1 MAELNVNPTRMELA
15 RIKKSLAVAVRGH
28 RLLKDKRDEL
38 MRQFLDTVR
47 QAKALREKVEEGLQ
61 NANRGLAV
69 AGSVLQREVISSALL
84 LPKQEVELEVATK
97 NIMSVDVPV
106 FTTKM
111 RSAAESDILSYGYAF
126 TGGDLD
132 SAIKSLASVL
142 PEMLKLAELEKTSG
156 MLAGEI
162 ERTRRR
168 VNALEYVMIP
178 NYQDT
183 IKRITMKLDEAER
196 SNTVRLMKVKDMMI
210 QENIEKKRAESY
222 GGEGNV

>member
-1 MAELNVNPTRMELA
+1 MAELNVNPTRMELT
-15 RIKKSLAVAVRGH
+15 RIKKSLAVATKGH

-38 MRQFLDTVR
+38 MRQFLSIMR
-47 QAKALREKVEEGLQ
+47 EAKELRETVEKNLSK
-61 NANRGLAV
+61 ANRSLAV
-69 AGSVLQREVISSALL
+69 AGSVLQREVINSALL
-84 LPKQEVELEVATK
+84 IPKQEVMLDVEKK

-106 FTTKM
+106 FNIKM
-111 RSAAESDILSYGYAF
+111 RTEEKSDIFSYGYAF

-132 SAIKSLASVL
+132 SAIMSMSGVFG
-142 PEMLKLAELEKTSG
+142 EMMRLAELEKSAE

-183 IKRITMKLDEAER
+183 IRRITMKLDEAER

-210 QENIEKKRAESY
+210 EENIKAKKDKEKSY
-222 GGEGNV
+222 S

>member
-15 RIKKSLAVAVRGH
+15 RIKKSLAVATKGH

-38 MRQFLDTVR
+38 MRQFLNIMR
-47 QAKALREKVEEGLQ
+47 EAKDLREEVEEGLK
-61 NANRGLAV
+61 NANKSLAI
-69 AGSVLQREVISSALL
+69 ASSLLQREVINSALL
-84 LPKQEVELEVATK
+84 LPKQEVLLDVTK
-97 NIMSVDVPV
+97 RNIMSVDVPV
-106 FTTKM
+106 FSAKM
-111 RSAAESDILSYGYAF
+111 RTSQDSDIFSYGYAF

-132 SAIKSLASVL
+132 FAISSLAGVL
-142 PEMLKLAELEKTSG
+142 PQMLRLSELEKSAE

-178 NYQDT
+178 DYRDT

-210 QENIEKKRAESY
+210 AENIASKR
-222 GGEGNV
+222 GENA

>member
-15 RIKKSLAVAVRGH
+15 RIKKSLAVATRGH

-38 MRQFLDTVR
+38 MRQFLDIVR
-47 QAKALREKVEEGLQ
+47 EAKALREKVEAGLSDS
-61 NANRGLAV
+61 NRSLAV
-69 AGSVLQREVISSALL
+69 AASVLQKEVIDSALL
-84 LPKQEVELEVATK
+84 LPKQEIAVEVTSR

-106 FTTKM
+106 FTAKT
-111 RSAAESDILSYGYAF
+111 RSAAEGDIFSYGYAF
-126 TGGDLD
+126 TGAELD
-132 SAIKSLASVL
+132 SAISSLSSVFGD
-142 PEMLKLAELEKTSG
+142 MLHLAELEKSAAL
-156 MLAGEI
+156 LAGEI

-178 NYQDT
+178 NYRDT

-210 QENIEKKRAESY
+210 AENIEAKHVSEQ
-222 GGEGNV
+222 

>member
-15 RIKKSLAVAVRGH
+15 RIKKSLAVATRGH

-38 MRQFLDTVR
+38 MRQFLDIVR
-47 QAKALREKVEEGLQ
+47 EAKALREKVEAGLSDS
-61 NANRGLAV
+61 NRSLAV
-69 AGSVLQREVISSALL
+69 AASVLQKEVIDSALL
-84 LPKQEVELEVATK
+84 LPKQEIAVEVTSR

-106 FTTKM
+106 FTAKT
-111 RSAAESDILSYGYAF
+111 RSAAEGDIFSYGYAF
-126 TGGDLD
+126 TGAELD
-132 SAIKSLASVL
+132 SAISSLSGVFGD
-142 PEMLKLAELEKTSG
+142 MLHLAELEKSAAL
-156 MLAGEI
+156 LAGEI

-178 NYQDT
+178 NYRDT

-210 QENIEKKRAESY
+210 AEKIEAKHVSEQ
-222 GGEGNV
+222 

>member
-15 RIKKSLAVAVRGH
+15 RIKKSLAVATKGH

-38 MRQFLDTVR
+38 MRQFLDIMR
-47 QAKALREKVEEGLQ
+47 SAKELREEVEKGLK
-61 NANRGLAV
+61 NANKSLAI
-69 AGSVLQREVISSALL
+69 AGSLLQREVINSALL
-84 LPKQEVELEVATK
+84 LPKQEVSLEVSK
-97 NIMSVDVPV
+97 RNIMSVDVPV
-106 FTTKM
+106 FKTKM
-111 RSAAESDILSYGYAF
+111 RTSAESDIFSYGYAF

-132 SAIKSLASVL
+132 FAISSLAGVL
-142 PEMLKLAELEKTSG
+142 PQMLRLAELEKSAE

-178 NYQDT
+178 NYRDT
-183 IKRITMKLDEAER
+183 IKCITMKLDEAER

-210 QENIEKKRAESY
+210 AETIEEKRRKSE
-222 GGEGNV
+222 

>member
-15 RIKKSLAVAVRGH
+15 RIKKSLAVATKGH

-38 MRQFLDTVR
+38 MRQFLNIMR
-47 QAKALREKVEEGLQ
+47 EAKELRETMEEGLR
-61 NANRGLAV
+61 NANKSLAI
-69 AGSVLQREVISSALL
+69 ASSLLQREVINSALL
-84 LPKQEVELEVATK
+84 LPKQEVMLDVSK
-97 NIMSVDVPV
+97 RNIMSVDVPV
-106 FTTKM
+106 FSTKM
-111 RSAAESDILSYGYAF
+111 RTSAQSDILSYGYAF

-132 SAIKSLASVL
+132 FAISSLASVL
-142 PEMLKLAELEKTSG
+142 PQMLRLCELEKSAE

-178 NYQDT
+178 DYRDT

-210 QENIEKKRAESY
+210 AENIEAKRKQ
-222 GGEGNV
+222 N

>member
-15 RIKKSLAVAVRGH
+15 RIKKSLAVATKGH

-38 MRQFLDTVR
+38 MRQFLNIMR
-47 QAKALREKVEEGLQ
+47 EAKELREQTEK
-61 NANRGLAV
+61 GLAEANKSLAI
-69 AGSVLQREVISSALL
+69 AGSVLQREVINSAFL
-84 LPKQEVELEVATK
+84 LPKQEVTLEVNKK

-106 FTTKM
+106 FSTKM
-111 RSAAESDILSYGYAF
+111 RTSAESDIFSYGYAF

-132 SAIKSLASVL
+132 IAISALSKVL
-142 PEMLKLAELEKTSG
+142 PDLLRLAELEKSAE

-178 NYQDT
+178 DYRDT

-196 SNTVRLMKVKDMMI
+196 SSTVRLMKVKDMMI
-210 QENIEKKRAESY
+210 AENIRKKHEQDA
-222 GGEGNV
+222 

>member
-15 RIKKSLAVAVRGH
+15 RIKKSLAVATKGH

-38 MRQFLDTVR
+38 MRQFLNIMR
-47 QAKALREKVEEGLQ
+47 EAKDLREEVEKGLKS
-61 NANRGLAV
+61 ASKSLAI
-69 AGSVLQREVISSALL
+69 AGSVLQREVINSAFL
-84 LPKQEVELEVATK
+84 LPKQEVSLEIEK
-97 NIMSVDVPV
+97 RNIMSVDVPI
-106 FTTKM
+106 FKAKM
-111 RSAAESDILSYGYAF
+111 RTSAESDIFSYGYAF

-132 SAIKSLASVL
+132 FAVSSFAEDL
-142 PEMLKLAELEKTSG
+142 PKMLRLSELEKSAE

-178 NYQDT
+178 DYRDT

-210 QENIEKKRAESY
+210 AENIEAKRKQ
-222 GGEGNV
+222 NV

>member
-15 RIKKSLAVAVRGH
+15 RIKKSLAVATKGH

-38 MRQFLDTVR
+38 MRQFLNIMR
-47 QAKALREKVEEGLQ
+47 EAKELREKTE
-61 NANRGLAV
+61 NALAEANKSLAI
-69 AGSVLQREVISSALL
+69 AGSVLQREVINSAFL
-84 LPKQEVELEVATK
+84 LPKQEVTLEVGQK

-111 RSAAESDILSYGYAF
+111 RTSAESDIFSYGYAF

-132 SAIKSLASVL
+132 IAILSLSKAL
-142 PEMLKLAELEKTSG
+142 PDLLRLAELEKSAE

-178 NYQDT
+178 DYRDT

-196 SNTVRLMKVKDMMI
+196 SSTVRLMKVKDMMI
-210 QENIEKKRAESY
+210 AENIDKKRKENA
-222 GGEGNV
+222 

>member
-15 RIKKSLAVAVRGH
+15 RIKKSLAVATKGH

-38 MRQFLDTVR
+38 MRQFLNIMR
-47 QAKALREKVEEGLQ
+47 EAKDLREEVEKGLKA
-61 NANRGLAV
+61 ANKSLAI
-69 AGSVLQREVISSALL
+69 AGSVLQREVINSALL
-84 LPKQEVELEVATK
+84 LPKQEVSLEVEK
-97 NIMSVDVPV
+97 RNIMSVDVPI
-106 FTTKM
+106 FKAKM
-111 RSAAESDILSYGYAF
+111 RTSAESDIFSYGYAF

-132 SAIKSLASVL
+132 FAVSSLASVF
-142 PEMLKLAELEKTSG
+142 PQMLRLSELEKSAE

-178 NYQDT
+178 DYRDT

-210 QENIEKKRAESY
+210 AENIEAKHKQNA
-222 GGEGNV
+222 

>member
-15 RIKKSLAVAVRGH
+15 RIKKSLAVATKGH

-38 MRQFLDTVR
+38 MRQFLNIMR
-47 QAKALREKVEEGLQ
+47 EAKELRERVEKNLAD
-61 NANRGLAV
+61 ANRSLAV
-69 AGSVLQREVISSALL
+69 AGSVLQREVINSALL
-84 LPKQEVELEVATK
+84 IPKQEAMLNVTNR

-106 FTTKM
+106 FETKM
-111 RSAAESDILSYGYAF
+111 RTTAKSDIFSYGYAF

-132 SAIKSLASVL
+132 SAIMSLSEVFS
-142 PEMLKLAELEKTSG
+142 EMMRLAELEKSAE

-178 NYQDT
+178 NYQQT

-196 SNTVRLMKVKDMMI
+196 SNTVRLMKVKDMMVE
-210 QENIEKKRAESY
+210 ENIKAKRKKEESY
-222 GGEGNV
+222 S

>member
-15 RIKKSLAVAVRGH
+15 RIKKSLAVATKGH

-38 MRQFLDTVR
+38 MRQFLNIMR
-47 QAKALREKVEEGLQ
+47 EAKELRENVEEGLR
-61 NANRGLAV
+61 NANKSLAI
-69 AGSVLQREVISSALL
+69 AGSVLQREVIGSALL
-84 LPKQEVELEVATK
+84 LPKQEVSLGVAK
-97 NIMSVDVPV
+97 RNIMSVDVPV
-106 FTTKM
+106 FEIKTRT
-111 RSAAESDILSYGYAF
+111 SSESDIFSYGYAF

-132 SAIKSLASVL
+132 FAISKLSGVL
-142 PEMLKLAELEKTSG
+142 SDMLRLAELEKSAE

-178 NYQDT
+178 DYRDT

-210 QENIEKKRAESY
+210 AENIEKKRGAEA
-222 GGEGNV
+222 

>member
-1 MAELNVNPTRMELA
+1 MAELNVNPTRMELT
-15 RIKKSLAVAVRGH
+15 RIKKSLAVATKGH

-38 MRQFLDTVR
+38 MRQFLGIMR
-47 QAKALREKVEEGLQ
+47 EAKELREKVEKNLSD
-61 NANRGLAV
+61 ANRSLAV
-69 AGSVLQREVISSALL
+69 AGSVLQREVINSALL
-84 LPKQEVELEVATK
+84 MPKQEVMLDVK
-97 NIMSVDVPV
+97 KRNIMSVDVPV
-106 FTTKM
+106 FETKM
-111 RSAAESDILSYGYAF
+111 RSSAESDIFSYGYAF

-132 SAIKSLASVL
+132 FAIMSLSEVL
-142 PEMLKLAELEKTSG
+142 SEMMRLAELEKSAE

-178 NYQDT
+178 NYQAT

-210 QENIEKKRAESY
+210 EENIKSKHKKEESY
-222 GGEGNV
+222 S

>member
-15 RIKKSLAVAVRGH
+15 RIKKSLAVATKGH

-38 MRQFLDTVR
+38 MRQFLNIMR
-47 QAKALREKVEEGLQ
+47 EAKELREKTE
-61 NANRGLAV
+61 NALAEANKSLAI
-69 AGSVLQREVISSALL
+69 AGSVLQREVINSAFL
-84 LPKQEVELEVATK
+84 LPKQEVTLEVGQK
-97 NIMSVDVPV
+97 NIMSVDVPI

-111 RSAAESDILSYGYAF
+111 RTSAESDIFSYGYAF

-132 SAIKSLASVL
+132 IAILSLSKAL
-142 PEMLKLAELEKTSG
+142 PDLLRLAELEKSAE

-178 NYQDT
+178 DYRDT

-196 SNTVRLMKVKDMMI
+196 SSTVRLMKVKDMMI
-210 QENIEKKRAESY
+210 AENIDKKRKENA
-222 GGEGNV
+222 

>member
-15 RIKKSLAVAVRGH
+15 RIKKSLAVATKGH

-38 MRQFLDTVR
+38 MRQFLNIMR
-47 QAKALREKVEEGLQ
+47 EAKDLREEVEKGLKA
-61 NANRGLAV
+61 ANKSLAI
-69 AGSVLQREVISSALL
+69 AGSVLQREVINSALL
-84 LPKQEVELEVATK
+84 LPKQEVSLEVEK
-97 NIMSVDVPV
+97 RNIMSVDVPV
-106 FTTKM
+106 FKAKM
-111 RSAAESDILSYGYAF
+111 RTSAESDIFSYGYAF

-132 SAIKSLASVL
+132 FAVSSLASVF
-142 PEMLKLAELEKTSG
+142 PQMLRLSELEKSAE

-178 NYQDT
+178 DYRDT

-210 QENIEKKRAESY
+210 AENIEAKHKQNA
-222 GGEGNV
+222 

>member
-15 RIKKSLAVAVRGH
+15 RIKKSLAVATKGH

-38 MRQFLDTVR
+38 MRQFLNIMR
-47 QAKALREKVEEGLQ
+47 EAKELRENVEKGLKE
-61 NANRGLAV
+61 ANKSLAI
-69 AGSVLQREVISSALL
+69 AGSVLQREVIGSALL
-84 LPKQEVELEVATK
+84 LPKQEVTLKVEKK
-97 NIMSVDVPV
+97 NIMSVDVPLFEV
-106 FTTKM
+106 KTRT
-111 RSAAESDILSYGYAF
+111 AAENDIFSYGYAF

-132 SAIKSLASVL
+132 FAISSLSGVL
-142 PEMLKLAELEKTSG
+142 SDMLRLAELEKSAE

-178 NYQDT
+178 DYRDT

-210 QENIEKKRAESY
+210 AETIEKKRENNA
-222 GGEGNV
+222 

>member
-15 RIKKSLAVAVRGH
+15 RIKKSLSVAVRGH

-38 MRQFLDTVR
+38 MRQFLNIVR
-47 QAKALREKVEEGLQ
+47 EAKELRETVEAGLA
-61 NANRGLAV
+61 NANKGLAV
-69 AGSVLQREVISSALL
+69 AGSVLQREKINSALL
-84 LPKQEVELEVATK
+84 LPKQEVQLEIKNK

-106 FTTKM
+106 FQTKL
-111 RSAAESDILSYGYAF
+111 RSEKESDILSYGYAS

-132 SAIKSLASVL
+132 NAIMSLSQVL
-142 PEMLKLAELEKTSG
+142 ADMLKLAELEKTAG

-196 SNTVRLMKVKDMMI
+196 SNTVRLMKVKDMMVE
-210 QENIEKKRAESY
+210 QALNQRKKAE
-222 GGEGNV
+222 ELKNA

>member
-15 RIKKSLAVAVRGH
+15 RIKKSLAVATKGH

-38 MRQFLDTVR
+38 MRQFLNIMR
-47 QAKALREKVEEGLQ
+47 EAKELREKVEKGLTE
-61 NANRGLAV
+61 ANKSLAI
-69 AGSVLQREVISSALL
+69 AGSVLQREVIGSALL
-84 LPKQEVELEVATK
+84 LPKQEVSLKVEK
-97 NIMSVDVPV
+97 RNIMSVEVPR
-106 FTTKM
+106 FDIKTRTT
-111 RSAAESDILSYGYAF
+111 SESDIFSYGYAF

-132 SAIKSLASVL
+132 LAISKLSGVL
-142 PEMLKLAELEKTSG
+142 SDMLHLAELEKSAE

-178 NYQDT
+178 DYKDT

-210 QENIEKKRAESY
+210 AENIEKKREVKA
-222 GGEGNV
+222 

>member
-15 RIKKSLAVAVRGH
+15 RIKKSLAVATKGH

-38 MRQFLDTVR
+38 MRQFLNIMR
-47 QAKALREKVEEGLQ
+47 EAKELREKAEK
-61 NANRGLAV
+61 GLAEANKSLAI
-69 AGSVLQREVISSALL
+69 AGSVLQREVINSAFL
-84 LPKQEVELEVATK
+84 LPKQEVTLEVGK
-97 NIMSVDVPV
+97 RNIMSVDVPV
-106 FTTKM
+106 FSTKM
-111 RSAAESDILSYGYAF
+111 RTSSESDIFSYGYAF

-132 SAIKSLASVL
+132 FAISSLSKVL
-142 PEMLKLAELEKTSG
+142 PDLLRLAELEKSAE

-178 NYQDT
+178 DYRDT

-196 SNTVRLMKVKDMMI
+196 SSTVRLMKVKDMMI
-210 QENIEKKRAESY
+210 AENIEKKRKQ
-222 GGEGNV
+222 NN

>member
-15 RIKKSLAVAVRGH
+15 RIKKSLAVATKGH

-38 MRQFLDTVR
+38 MRQFLNIMR
-47 QAKALREKVEEGLQ
+47 EAKELREKAEK
-61 NANRGLAV
+61 GLAEANKSLAI
-69 AGSVLQREVISSALL
+69 AGSVLQREVINSAFL
-84 LPKQEVELEVATK
+84 LPKQEVTLEVGKK
-97 NIMSVDVPV
+97 NIMSVDVPL
-106 FTTKM
+106 FSTKM
-111 RSAAESDILSYGYAF
+111 RTASESDILSYGYAF

-132 SAIKSLASVL
+132 IAVLSLSRVL
-142 PEMLKLAELEKTSG
+142 PDLLRLAELEKSAE

-178 NYQDT
+178 DYRDT

-196 SNTVRLMKVKDMMI
+196 SSTVRLMKVKDMMI
-210 QENIEKKRAESY
+210 AENIEKKKKQNA
-222 GGEGNV
+222 

>member
-1 MAELNVNPTRMELA
+1 MAELNVNPTRMELT
-15 RIKKSLAVAVRGH
+15 RIKKSLAVAVKGH

-38 MRQFLDTVR
+38 MRQFLNIMR
-47 QAKALREKVEEGLQ
+47 EAKELREQVEKNLQ
-61 NANRGLAV
+61 EANRSLAV
-69 AGSVLQREVISSALL
+69 AGSVLQREVINSALL
-84 LPKQEVELEVATK
+84 LPKQEVMLDVDRS

-106 FTTKM
+106 FKMNM
-111 RSAAESDILSYGYAF
+111 RSSSKSDIFSYGYAF

-132 SAIKSLASVL
+132 IAISSLSRVFT
-142 PEMLKLAELEKTSG
+142 EMIRLAELEKTAQ

-210 QENIEKKRAESY
+210 EENIKSKQEN
-222 GGEGNV
+222 